1 MQDRYGIVATVEEL
15 VRQRGAAGPLK
26 LTPESAVRTLQSGPF
41 HSAYRGR
48 GMEFDESRAYQ
59 PGDDIRAIDWR
70 VTARTGRVHT
80 KLFHEERERPVLL
93 LVDARPMMRFGT
105 RDCFK
110 SVLAARTAAT
120 LAWAARDAGDRVG
133 AFVMTG
139 TATLQFPPH
148 RGRGRLLRLLK
159 GLSAA
164 TAESCETVS
173 VSLSEQIA
181 RLRRV
186 ARPGTLIIALS
197 DFHDFDDAAEKE
209 LAGVSTHCD
218 VVCIHVFDALEAA
231 APTSRGYRISDG
243 ERVLAL
249 AGFDR
254 KWQREYRERFESRRR
269 RLESFC
275 RRHGETFFSLMT
287 GGDEPGASPAPGLH
301 PRRFRRARA
310 AAPVHGGASA

>member
-1 MQDRYGIVATVEEL
+1 MHDRYGIVATVGEL
-15 VRQRGAAGPLK
+15 VRQRGAAGPLR
-26 LTPESAVRTLQSGPF
+26 LTPEGKVRTLQSGPF
-41 HSAYRGR
+41 RSAYRGR

-80 KLFHEERERPVLL
+80 KLFHEERERPVLM

-139 TATLQFPPH
+139 TATLQFPPQRAH
-148 RGRGRLLRLLK
+148 GRLLRLFQ

-164 TAESCETVS
+164 TAETSDVVS
-173 VSLSEQIA
+173 VTLSEQIA

-186 ARPGTLIIALS
+186 ARPGTLVFVLS
-197 DFHDFDDAAEKE
+197 DFHDFDEDAEKE
-209 LAGVSTHCD
+209 LARVSMHCD
-218 VVCIHVFDALEAA
+218 VVCIHVYDDLEAT
-231 APTSRGYRISDG
+231 APESPGYTISDG

-254 KWQREYRERFESRRR
+254 RWQREYRQAFESRKRR
-269 RLESFC
+269 VESFC
-275 RRHGETFFSLMT
+275 RRHGESFVLLKT
-287 GGDEPGASPAPGLH
+287 GHELGTRLAPRLH
-301 PRRFRRARA
+301 PKRFRRARA
-310 AAPVHGGASA
+310 ARPAHGGARA

>member
-1 MQDRYGIVATVEEL
+1 
-15 VRQRGAAGPLK
+15 
-26 LTPESAVRTLQSGPF
+26 
-41 HSAYRGR
+41 
-48 GMEFDESRAYQ
+48 MEFDESRAYQ

-80 KLFHEERERPVLL
+80 KLFHEERERPVLM

-120 LAWAARDAGDRVG
+120 LAWTARDAGDRVG

-148 RGRGRLLRLLK
+148 RAHGRLLRLFQ

-164 TAESCETVS
+164 TAETCDVVA

-181 RLRRV
+181 RLKRV
-186 ARPGTLIIALS
+186 ARPGALVFVLS
-197 DFHDFDDAAEKE
+197 DFHDFDDDAERE
-209 LAGVSTHCD
+209 LARVSLHCD
-218 VVCIHVFDALEAA
+218 VVCIHVYDELEAA
-231 APTSRGYRISDG
+231 APESPGYTISDG

-254 KWQREYRERFESRRR
+254 RWQRDYRESFERRR
-269 RLESFC
+269 RRVESFC
-275 RRHGETFFSLMT
+275 RRHGEGFVLLRT
-287 GGDEPGASPAPGLH
+287 GEEPGSRLAPRLQ
-301 PRRFRRARA
+301 PERFRRERA
-310 AAPVHGGASA
+310 ASPIHGGASA

>member
-1 MQDRYGIVATVEEL
+1 MNDRYGIVATVDEL
-15 VRQRGAAGPLK
+15 VRQRGTAGPLK
-26 LTPESAVRTLQSGPF
+26 LTPEGAVRTLQSGPF
-41 HSAYRGR
+41 RSAYRGR

-110 SVLAARTAAT
+110 SVFAARIAAT

-133 AFVMTG
+133 AFVMMG
-139 TATLQFPPH
+139 TATMQFPPH
-148 RGRGRLLRLLK
+148 RDRGRLLRLFQ

-164 TAESCETVS
+164 TADTCGVES

-186 ARPGTLIIALS
+186 ARPGTLIFVVS
-197 DFHDFDDAAEKE
+197 DFHDFDDDAEKE
-209 LAGVSTHCD
+209 LARVSMHCD
-218 VVCIHVFDALEAA
+218 IACVHVYDALEAA
-231 APTSRGYRISDG
+231 APESPGYRVSDG

-254 KWQREYRERFESRRR
+254 RWQREYREGFEARRGR
-269 RLESFC
+269 VESFC
-275 RRHGETFFSLMT
+275 RRHGETFISLRT
-287 GGDEPGASPAPGLH
+287 GPAVDPALTERLH
-301 PRRFRRARA
+301 PRRFQRARA
-310 AAPVHGGASA
+310 ARPTHEGAGA

>member
-1 MQDRYGIVATVEEL
+1 MHDPYGIVATVDEL
-15 VRQRGAAGPLK
+15 VRQRGTAGPLR
-26 LTPESAVRTLQSGPF
+26 LTPEGKVRTLQSGPF
-41 HSAYRGR
+41 RSAYRGR

-59 PGDDIRAIDWR
+59 PGDDVRAIDWR

-133 AFVMTG
+133 AFVITG
-139 TATLQFPPH
+139 TATMQFPPH
-148 RGRGRLLRLLK
+148 RGRGHLLRLFQ

-164 TAESCETVS
+164 TADACDVVS

-186 ARPGTLIIALS
+186 ARAGTLIFVLS
-197 DFHDFDDAAEKE
+197 DFHDFDDDAEKE
-209 LAGVSTHCD
+209 LARVSMHCD
-218 VVCIHVFDALEAA
+218 VVCIHVHDALEAS
-231 APTSRGYRISDG
+231 APESPGYRISDG
-243 ERVLAL
+243 ERVLSL
-249 AGFDR
+249 SGFDR
-254 KWQREYRERFESRRR
+254 KWQREYRRGFETRRR
-269 RLESFC
+269 RVESFC
-275 RRHGETFFSLMT
+275 RRHGETFVSLRT
-287 GGDEPGASPAPGLH
+287 GQELGSALAARLHPQRFRHARAASPARGG
-301 PRRFRRARA
+301 ARA
-310 AAPVHGGASA
+310 

>member
-1 MQDRYGIVATVEEL
+1 MNDRYGIVATVDEL
-15 VRQRGAAGPLK
+15 VRQRGTSGPLR
-26 LTPESAVRTLQSGPF
+26 LTPEGAVRTLQSGPF
-41 HSAYRGR
+41 RSAYRGR
-48 GMEFDESRAYQ
+48 GMEFDETRAYQ

-80 KLFHEERERPVLL
+80 KMFHEERERPVLL

-110 SVLAARTAAT
+110 SVLAARIAAA

-139 TATLQFPPH
+139 TATMQFPPH
-148 RGRGRLLRLLK
+148 RGRSRMLRLIQ

-164 TAESCETVS
+164 TADAGDVES

-186 ARPGTLIIALS
+186 ARPGTLVLVLS
-197 DFHDFDDAAEKE
+197 DFHDFDDDAEKE
-209 LAGVSTHCD
+209 LARVSMHCD
-218 VVCIHVFDALEAA
+218 VVCIHIHDVLEAA
-231 APTSRGYRISDG
+231 APESPGYRISDG

-254 KWQREYRERFESRRR
+254 RWQREYRRGFEARRGR
-269 RLESFC
+269 IESFC
-275 RRHGETFFSLMT
+275 RRHGETFISMRTGREFDSSLA
-287 GGDEPGASPAPGLH
+287 ERLH
-301 PRRFRRARA
+301 PRRSRRARA
-310 AAPVHGGASA
+310 ASAASGDARA